1 MKSENMTINKPTGSG
16 TAPTAYSR
24 SSNYFSELEPRYG
37 IEP

>member
-16 TAPTAYSR
+16 MAPTDHS
-24 SSNYFSELEPRYG
+24 SCSNYFSELETRYG